1 MPNFFTGQSPLPKA
15 PTLLD
20 SMGIS
25 NLKLINKFGYNSEID
40 TATDPEDVWSY
51 GGIYTFIT
59 SPIPLFI
66 SSSDNTDTQ
75 IITVSGLDENWLT
88 QTQTVTLAGQTKTP
102 IAGTWMRI
110 DRAFNSDSTEFAGR
124 VYIYEDTTPVAGV
137 PSASFVRG
145 VIETDAQQTQMALY
159 TIPDDV
165 NGYIPSIIANI
176 YNAGNADSSSL
187 IQMRVRFEGGIF
199 RDIFR
204 FSLNSTG
211 SSTNTYSFKF
221 PVKFPPR
228 TDIIFRVI
236 EVSKNDTAV
245 SINFQIVEDKR

>member
-110 DRAFNSDSTEFAGR
+110 DRLLIPTLLSLQEEYISMRIQLLLQEFLR
-124 VYIYEDTTPVAGV
+124 
-137 PSASFVRG
+137 
-145 VIETDAQQTQMALY
+145 L
-159 TIPDDV
+159 
-165 NGYIPSIIANI
+165 
-176 YNAGNADSSSL
+176 L
-187 IQMRVRFEGGIF
+187 
-199 RDIFR
+199 
-204 FSLNSTG
+204 L
-211 SSTNTYSFKF
+211 
-221 PVKFPPR
+221 
-228 TDIIFRVI
+228 
-236 EVSKNDTAV
+236 
-245 SINFQIVEDKR
+245 